1 MKINEIIAK
10 EDANGILPSRSMD
23 DDEELEDID
32 GIEDEN
38 PNAEWEYWAGGL
50 SPG

>member
-32 GIEDEN
+32 GGRDEDE
-38 PNAEWEYWAGGL
+38 AATWEYWAGGL

>member
-10 EDANGILPSRSMD
+10 EGANGILPGSKTVD
-23 DDEELEDID
+23 DDEDELE
-32 GIEDEN
+32 IEDQDN
-38 PNAEWEYWAGGL
+38 ITAEWEYWAGGL